1 MSRTIRNDCGNDHNG
16 VAIFVRNG
24 IYFQKLETFS
34 DNSLQNV
41 AIKIKYKQKDISIVS
56 FYSPGNSVPNFDK
69 SKFNRLLHSIP
80 KPLIIAGDFNAH
92 HTIWGCNRTN
102 SRGRDI
108 MDVMD
113 DNDLM
118 LLNNDQPTTVGTN
131 SWRPNGLDLT
141 IVSSSLFLCCEWQ
154 VHQDSLGS
162 YHLPTITK
170 FSMVVS
176 ETESSSIPSNIPPHS
191 NLKIVNWDQYE
202 NLVNDLLKQFE
213 INNCNLQKSY
223 NNFCS
228 IILRAVENSV
238 PKTNYHCNNITHL
251 PKRKRQLPW
260 WNGQCTKVV
269 EDCKQAYLLFKSN
282 CNIQN
287 YIHFKQA
294 QAKKKRILRL
304 ERRKSWT
311 DFCSTINRLTPMK
324 QIWTKMR
331 KFKNLYCNNNC
342 FSSNNWISNF
352 LHKYTPDTVPNLTNI
367 HNNHP
372 LNSTNSFMIAPFT
385 IEELKAGL
393 SSRKDSACGLDWLS
407 YKMFKLLNSSN
418 LNKFLKILNLL
429 WNKST
434 IPEEWKTDCLIPI
447 LKHGKDSSSADS
459 YRPITLSSC
468 VGKIFEQLIKQR
480 LIFYIESNNL
490 LPNNQFGFRCGR
502 SACESLRHLCLDIHS
517 AQIDNKILAGVFW
530 ML

>member
-1 MSRTIRNDCGNDHNG
+1 MSNRLELQNLLYEQDIHIALISETWLKPNIQFSIRGYTIIRNDCGNDHNG

-191 NLKIVNWDQYE
+191 NLIINLDFDAVVLLVRVYGIYVLTSIV
-202 NLVNDLLKQFE
+202 
-213 INNCNLQKSY
+213 
-223 NNFCS
+223 
-228 IILRAVENSV
+228 
-238 PKTNYHCNNITHL
+238 P
-251 PKRKRQLPW
+251 
-260 WNGQCTKVV
+260 
-269 EDCKQAYLLFKSN
+269 
-282 CNIQN
+282 
-287 YIHFKQA
+287 
-294 QAKKKRILRL
+294 
-304 ERRKSWT
+304 
-311 DFCSTINRLTPMK
+311 RLT
-324 QIWTKMR
+324 IR
-331 KFKNLYCNNNC
+331 Y
-342 FSSNNWISNF
+342 
-352 LHKYTPDTVPNLTNI
+352 
-367 HNNHP
+367 
-372 LNSTNSFMIAPFT
+372 
-385 IEELKAGL
+385 
-393 SSRKDSACGLDWLS
+393 WLV
-407 YKMFKLLNSSN
+407 F
-418 LNKFLKILNLL
+418 
-429 WNKST
+429 
-434 IPEEWKTDCLIPI
+434 
-447 LKHGKDSSSADS
+447 
-459 YRPITLSSC
+459 
-468 VGKIFEQLIKQR
+468 
-480 LIFYIESNNL
+480 
-490 LPNNQFGFRCGR
+490 
-502 SACESLRHLCLDIHS
+502 
-517 AQIDNKILAGVFW
+517 FW